1 MTKKRGFTLV
11 EILVVV
17 SIIALVAGL
26 TIPAIKAMQAGSAR
40 AEAYNTINAALQGV
54 RSYAI
59 MNNVKAAAR
68 FQPNGKVVFVY
79 RCDNLGPAQ
88 AFGGGAATWGS
99 TYIYLPVLDQEP
111 LKMPNGYA
119 ASKIA
124 EKPTLT
130 TSTTGLAPVFFDP
143 FYVCYNP
150 DGTIAIKEPIRVAL
164 TDDTDRPVNPN
175 FDKDTGP
182 APYAWNAGFPS
193 SYDLEEW
200 LKFTQGKTEAASIG
214 SINDRKLARYYY
226 VAGSEADLEDIF
238 ENQEIGID
246 HFAGRTFNI
255 IVTVSVTGGGT
266 QNQTYTSTMDTQSIS
281 QFAIFK
287 TPENW
292 SKWPLFV
299 NDSNVTQTKTKYVQ
313 DELTTVGKAGGFV
326 VNPDLYETIFINP
339 YTGRLIR
346 ANQ

>member
-1 MTKKRGFTLV
+1 MKKRGFTLV

-79 RCDNLGPAQ
+79 RFENPNQTSKCLSLGSTGTGNDYPDAGTPNLG
-88 AFGGGAATWGS
+88 G
-99 TYIYLPVLDQEP
+99 YIYLPVLDQEP
-111 LKMPNGYA
+111 LRMPNGYA
-119 ASKIA
+119 AAVLS
-124 EKPTLT
+124 P
-130 TSTTGLAPVFFDP
+130 SGTTGLSPLFYEP
-143 FYVCYNP
+143 FYVCYNS
-150 DGTIAIKEPIRVAL
+150 DGTLAVDEPICVAMVDKV
-164 TDDTDRPVNPN
+164 TAPNPSPVNFDFNGDGDFAWDPN
-175 FDKDTGP
+175 SP
-182 APYAWNAGFPS
+182 NLPSPYKL
-193 SYDLEEW
+193 DDW
-200 LKFTQGKTEAASIG
+200 LTFTQSKNDAASIQG
-214 SINDRKLARYYY
+214 VDDRKLARYFY
-226 VAGSEADLEDIF
+226 VAEDAGDLESIF
-238 ENQEIGID
+238 ANQDVGID
-246 HFAGRTFNI
+246 HYAGIYTVAEAGRTLSVNS
-255 IVTVSVTGGGT
+255 VS
-266 QNQTYTSTMDTQSIS
+266 S
-281 QFAIFK
+281 FAIFK

>member
-1 MTKKRGFTLV
+1 MMKKRGFTLV

-79 RCDNLGPAQ
+79 RIPRPSSMPAI
-88 AFGGGAATWGS
+88 ANPDGDF
-99 TYIYLPVLDQEP
+99 IYLPVLDQEP
-111 LKMPNGYA
+111 LRMPNGY
-119 ASKIA
+119 SSGQ
-124 EKPTLT
+124 LT
-130 TSTTGLAPVFFDP
+130 RTTGSSGLDESFFEP

-150 DGTIAIKEPIRVAL
+150 DGTLAVQEKIYVAL
-164 TDDTDRPVNPN
+164 IDDTTNDPINLNLDGGNPSWRTSSDFDSYSDNLSDWLDFIKNKDGVETDDID
-175 FDKDTGP
+175 
-182 APYAWNAGFPS
+182 
-193 SYDLEEW
+193 
-200 LKFTQGKTEAASIG
+200 
-214 SINDRKLARYYY
+214 DRKLARFFF
-226 VAGSEADLEDIF
+226 VAESDNDRELIF
-238 ENQEIGID
+238 ETGDLGID
-246 HFAGRTFNI
+246 HYAGM
-255 IVTVSVTGGGT
+255 VGQLSV
-266 QNQTYTSTMDTQSIS
+266 DSIS
-281 QFAIFK
+281 SFAIFR

-292 SKWPLFV
+292 NKWPLFV
-299 NDSNVTQTKTKYVQ
+299 DDMTESNPTQTKTKYVQ
-313 DELTTVGKAGGFV
+313 DELTEIGQSGG

-346 ANQ
+346 PNH